1 MSDLIEI
8 LSKFNRKERFFLIG
22 QALGKQKF
30 VLADSFREDLCAKIG
45 VEVPDCA
52 YAAMDYHLDWIAA
65 SLRAHRNPDPTDE
78 PYSNSDKVVT
88 GTQQDIDLLIA
99 FKAGEVYH
107 LILVEAKGY
116 SYWNNKQ
123 LLAKAQRLKKLFGRK
138 GEKHRPE
145 VKPHFCLMSPQRPKG
160 LTCDSW
166 PSWMREYHWL
176 QLKLEWPRWR
186 VTRCESNGK
195 SSANGK
201 HFCIK
206 EDPKPSR

>member
-30 VLADSFREDLCAKIG
+30 VLADSFREDLFAKIG

-78 PYSNSDKVVT
+78 LYSNSDNVVT

-107 LILVEAKGY
+107 LVLVEAKGY
-116 SYWNNKQ
+116 SYWDNKQ
-123 LLAKAQRLKKLFGRK
+123 LLEKTQRLQNLFGHE
-138 GEKHRPE
+138 GNEHHPE
-145 VKPHFCLMSPQRPKG
+145 VKPHFCLMSPQKPEK
-160 LTCDSW
+160 LKCDSW
-166 PSWMREYHWL
+166 PAWMRDYHWL
-176 QLKLEWPRWR
+176 QLKLENPRWK
-186 VTRCESNGK
+186 VTRCDSEGE
-195 SSANGK
+195 SSANGG
-201 HFCIK
+201 HFRIK
-206 EDPKPSR
+206 EDS